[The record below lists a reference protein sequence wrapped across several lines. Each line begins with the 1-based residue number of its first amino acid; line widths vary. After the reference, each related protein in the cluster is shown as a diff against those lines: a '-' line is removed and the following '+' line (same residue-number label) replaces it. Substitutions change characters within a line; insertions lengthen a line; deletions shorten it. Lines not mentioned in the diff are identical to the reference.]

1 MTERL
6 FVYGTLAPGR
16 PNEHVLATIGVAPGN
31 QPSSRG
37 PYIKMVRARRWGP
50 PGIILDDQGYDVEGF
65 IFISEHLSNHW
76 AVLDEFEGEEY
87 ERTLTTV
94 TREDGSKVEA
104 YIYALRIV

>member
-1 MTERL
+1 MERL
-6 FVYGTLAPGR
+6 FVYGTLAPGQ
-16 PNEHVLATIGVAPGN
+16 PNEHVLAAISGIWEPALDTGTLN
-31 QPSSRG
+31 QD
-37 PYIKMVRARRWGP
+37 RWGTSLGS
-50 PGIILDDQGYDVEGF
+50 PGITLDDQGYDVEGF